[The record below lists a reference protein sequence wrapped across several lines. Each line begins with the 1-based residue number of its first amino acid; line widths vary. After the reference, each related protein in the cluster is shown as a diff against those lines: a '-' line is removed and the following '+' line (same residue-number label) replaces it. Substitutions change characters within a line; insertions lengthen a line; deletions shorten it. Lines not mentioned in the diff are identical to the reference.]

1 MITALL
7 STAPWLMLAAA
18 LLWLHSLRS
27 ENFGHV
33 DILWP
38 LHHIIACFGVCV
50 ALPQLEWRGILLLS
64 LVTAWGIRLA
74 TFLAVRAVG
83 REEDRRYAAIRANQ
97 GPSFKFTSLF
107 IIYLLQ
113 AMIALIICAAFV
125 PIVESAAPWRLID
138 SALFALMLFGLL
150 YEIVA
155 DLQLSAFLKQQS
167 APGQQD
173 TRLLRTG
180 LWSLSRHPNYFGD
193 WCFWLGISLL
203 ALSTGSWLGLVT
215 IGLVSWLLLRFTGV
229 ARMETGAPERRPDYQ
244 DYQQQTPAFFPVFLQ
259 PQRLMRNRKNSPTKT
274 LLILLCCAP
283 LLLLNQPS
291 MAIPASSEH
300 WYFKAFIDDREVGY
314 HSFDVTRDGRWIYL
328 SSRADFE
335 YRLLRIP
342 LFSYTHQVRE
352 RYDENFC
359 LDYIES
365 STETRREKIALN
377 GQRTQGGFTVNT
389 IEGGVGEDLSVP
401 CLTTFAYWSTKLLS
415 QNQLLNGQDG
425 RLMPVTIEPIT
436 TDETEDGARKSYR
449 LRADSLDLTLH
460 YSVDGQ
466 WLGLESLL
474 PAGRRLIYKLENY
487 RAADAHTEHS
497 PLNP

>member
-1 MITALL
+1 MMTTLL
-7 STAPWLMLAAA
+7 LTAPWLMFAAS

-27 ENFGHV
+27 KNFGHV

-38 LHHIIACFGVCV
+38 LHHVMACFGVCV
-50 ALPQLEWRGILLLS
+50 ALPKLEWRGILLLL

-74 TFLAVRAVG
+74 TYLAVRAAG
-83 REEDRRYAAIRANQ
+83 RGEDRRYAEIRANQ
-97 GPSFKFTSLF
+97 GPRFKFTSLF

-113 AMIALIICAAFV
+113 ALLALIICAAFV

-138 SALFALMLFGLL
+138 SALFALILFGLL

-155 DLQLSAFLKQQS
+155 DLQLSAFVKQRS
-167 APGQQD
+167 APGQQE
-173 TRLLRTG
+173 TQLLRTG
-180 LWSLSRHPNYFGD
+180 LWSLSRHPNYFGE

-203 ALSTGSWLGLVT
+203 ALSTGSWFGLVT

-229 ARMETGAPERRPDYQ
+229 ERMEAGAPARRPDYQ

-259 PQRLMRNRKNSPTKT
+259 PQRLLRSRKNPTAKT
-274 LLILLCCAP
+274 LLILLCGTP
-283 LLLLNQPS
+283 LLLVNQPS
-291 MAIPASSEH
+291 IALPASTEH

-314 HSFDVTRDGRWIYL
+314 HSFDVTRDGQWIYL

-342 LFSYTHQVRE
+342 LFSYTHEVKE
-352 RYDENFC
+352 RYDENLC
-359 LDYIES
+359 LEYIES

-377 GQRTQGGFTVNT
+377 GQRTQEGFTVNT
-389 IEGGVGEDLSVP
+389 IKGGAGEDLGVT
-401 CLTTFAYWSTKLLS
+401 CLTTFAYWSPKLLT

-425 RLMPVTIEPIT
+425 RLMPVTIEPII
-436 TDETEDGARKSYR
+436 TDGPRSSARKSYR
-449 LRADSLDLTLH
+449 LKAESLDLTLH
-460 YSVDGQ
+460 YSADGQ

-487 RAADAHTEHS
+487 RAANDHTEHS
-497 PLNP
+497 PLMP